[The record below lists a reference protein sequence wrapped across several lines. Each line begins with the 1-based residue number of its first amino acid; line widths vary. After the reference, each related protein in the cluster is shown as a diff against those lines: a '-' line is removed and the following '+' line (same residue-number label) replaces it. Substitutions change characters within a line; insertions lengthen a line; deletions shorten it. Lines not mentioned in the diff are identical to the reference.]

1 MRIAVMGPGGVGGY
15 FGARLGASGEEGHF
29 IGRGGHLGGLR
40 SRGLQVYSA
49 NGDVLV
55 KPARATED
63 PASVGTVDLVM
74 LTVKLWSTDEALF
87 QAKPV
92 VGPETAVVSFQ
103 NGVVAL
109 DAIVKAFGPERTW
122 GGVAQI
128 AAVIE
133 RPGVIRHTGT

>member
-1 MRIAVMGPGGVGGY
+1 MKIAVMGPGGVGGY
-15 FGARLGASGEEGHF
+15 FGARLAASGEEVHF
-29 IGRGGHLGGLR
+29 IGRGAHLDAIR

-55 KPARATED
+55 NPARATD
-63 PASVGTVDLVM
+63 DCASVGPVDLVM
-74 LTVKLWSTDEALF
+74 LTVKLWSTDEALRL
-87 QAKPV
+87 AKPL

-109 DAIVKAFGPERTW
+109 AAIVKAFGPERTW

-128 AAVIE
+128 
-133 RPGVIRHTGT
+133 